1 MMGSLLA
8 GLLLPIII
16 LFVKFAS
23 DTKVRSKED
32 IIAQVRDASILTEIP
47 FHDKENE
54 LISNNEFSSFSESF
68 RILSSNLK
76 FILKAKFQGKNRGG
90 VILVTSSVKGEG
102 KTSTAMN
109 LALTLAASSK
119 VLLIGADIRRPQLQR
134 FVKLQEKGLTDYLV
148 SDETVVTNYI
158 HPSGIKDNL
167 DILQSGAIAPNPND
181 LLDMDKFDVMIDT
194 LRHQYQYIILDSAPI
209 MLVSDTLHL
218 VDVADTTLYIVKSDY
233 TDKEVL
239 DFVLDF
245 KKKTEVK
252 NLVFAINGVKPENR
266 SNKYGYGYYTNA
278 NVGKE
283 RKMFKFF

>member
-1 MMGSLLA
+1 MGSLLA